1 MGRWGSR
8 RKKETNEK
16 QGENS
21 SREIARLHSQALT
34 FLFDKLVQKAGL
46 SHTHVTCIHKQKQM
60 KPNSTFIRARLCEH
74 VCVCVCVC
82 VCAQPPILLV
92 RPLCCSPRVAQQI
105 KCFAAHACTP
115 TRTNDDV
122 LEDVRVIEVLG
133 RHGCALF
140 VCCTMCYVE
149 VKAKANEEVREKEG
163 EGGREAGRQ
172 GRRTRRTRRRARAKG
187 DDNEDKQINEGQKQ
201 KQNTKERQHR
211 LFKWR
216 IESKLSLKLNE

>member
-1 MGRWGSR
+1 MGDGRWEMGRWGSR

-82 VCAQPPILLV
+82 VPSLPSSWFARSAVLHAWPNRSNALL
-92 RPLCCSPRVAQQI
+92 RTL
-105 KCFAAHACTP
+105 AHPHAP
-115 TRTNDDV
+115 
-122 LEDVRVIEVLG
+122 
-133 RHGCALF
+133 
-140 VCCTMCYVE
+140 MMMY
-149 VKAKANEEVREKEG
+149 
-163 EGGREAGRQ
+163 
-172 GRRTRRTRRRARAKG
+172 
-187 DDNEDKQINEGQKQ
+187 
-201 KQNTKERQHR
+201 
-211 LFKWR
+211 
-216 IESKLSLKLNE
+216 LKMYE